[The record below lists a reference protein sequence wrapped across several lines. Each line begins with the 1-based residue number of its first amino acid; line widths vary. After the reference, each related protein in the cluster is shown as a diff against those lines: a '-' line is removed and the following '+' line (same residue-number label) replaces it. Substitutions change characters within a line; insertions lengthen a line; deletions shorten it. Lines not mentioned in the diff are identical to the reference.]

1 MTERILLKLVDFCYF
16 CKMWVDNMSQYFSKR
31 CENYIAYF
39 GSFHVEIWNYF
50 FFFILEISNLG
61 AWGIFVF
68 VLPFNH
74 VRSFPDKILKENYL
88 AIAVGYKVD
97 CEW

>member
-1 MTERILLKLVDFCYF
+1 MLRSGTT
-16 CKMWVDNMSQYFSKR
+16 
-31 CENYIAYF
+31 
-39 GSFHVEIWNYF
+39 F